1 MMTRPNRNELVRKR
15 RTRQHEIADLSV
27 NHVERL
33 ALRSSCTVERLRS
46 DYGLD
51 LLLFSYNARGEAE
64 NGLVY
69 IQVKATDRLRLTSRG
84 AKIACRVQRSD
95 LVRWLAEQQPV
106 ILILYDAKQERAYW
120 LYVQAYFES
129 LPRFRL
135 SSIGRSTTVHFSVRD
150 VVDEA
155 AIKQFTRFRDQV
167 NRQRKGRVKH
177 EL

>member
-1 MMTRPNRNELVRKR
+1 M
-15 RTRQHEIADLSV
+15 
-27 NHVERL
+27 
-33 ALRSSCTVERLRS
+33 
-46 DYGLD
+46 
-51 LLLFSYNARGEAE
+51 
-64 NGLVY
+64 
-69 IQVKATDRLRLTSRG
+69 
-84 AKIACRVQRSD
+84 CRVQRSD

-106 ILILYDAKQERAYW
+106 ILVLYDAKHERAYW

-135 SSIGRSTTVHFSVRD
+135 SSIGRSTTVHFSAQD

-155 AIKQFTRFRDQV
+155 TIKQFIRFRDQV